1 MKEAVPE
8 CIARSLL
15 GEKCKMTCESTQ
27 YHYVCYIKAIYAVR
41 VRDQTADKTYINYH
55 NNSQV
60 IQVHQLTCEAKSLFC
75 FVKCFLF
82 VKIHN

>member
-1 MKEAVPE
+1 MKEVYTIPE

-15 GEKCKMTCESTQ
+15 GGGGGCKMTGENTQ

-60 IQVHQLTCEAKSLFC
+60 IHTNSSINL
-75 FVKCFLF
+75 
-82 VKIHN
+82 